1 MAKRGYIPIEKN
13 ELPVEFEI
21 ELGGV
26 DYIFGVNRNE
36 SQDILTVDLW
46 TIDRI
51 PLVFGERLILNE
63 QLWQDIIDERL
74 PAIDLMPLDESG
86 AETELTFDNFM
97 ATVFIYVDDLPPE
110 SELPNLELESEE
122 F

>member
-26 DYIFGVNRNE
+26 DYIFGINRNE

-51 PLVFGERLILNE
+51 PLVLGERLILNE

-74 PAIDLMPLDESG
+74 PAVDLIPLDESKT
-86 AETELTFDNFM
+86 ETEVTFDNFM
-97 ATVFIYVDDLPPE
+97 ITVFIYVDDLPPDY
-110 SELPNLELESEE
+110 ELPSLELESEE